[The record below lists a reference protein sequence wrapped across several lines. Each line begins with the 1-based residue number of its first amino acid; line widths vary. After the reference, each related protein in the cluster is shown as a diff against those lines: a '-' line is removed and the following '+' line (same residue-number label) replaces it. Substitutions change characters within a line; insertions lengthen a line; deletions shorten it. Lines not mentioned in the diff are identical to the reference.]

1 MLVLAANKMLDLR
14 QVNSCS
20 RTPDFSR
27 NIAAGL
33 DQQAFACFDCCV
45 FWVFQGIVVYSSI
58 KENLDV
64 FQNKQTEKKKTPLAF
79 LSVSGAHP

>member
-14 QVNSCS
+14 QVNSYS

-33 DQQAFACFDCCV
+33 DQHLLV
-45 FWVFQGIVVYSSI
+45 LIVVFFGFFRG
-58 KENLDV
+58 L
-64 FQNKQTEKKKTPLAF
+64 
-79 LSVSGAHP
+79 